1 MDIEIFQPGDQIIY
15 IPTHADNDPDHP
27 DCEFGF
33 VTSIRSNN
41 VFCRYWSKIDQKLV
55 RTNANSEATNPR
67 DLYLWD
73 SRPQSQIDNLLKNL

>member
-15 IPTHADNDPDHP
+15 IPAHADNDPDHP

-33 VTSIRSNN
+33 VTTVGSNN
-41 VFCRYWSKIDQKLV
+41 VFCRYWDKSNKRL
-55 RTNANSEATNPR
+55 RTTANSEATSPR

-73 SRPQSQIDNLLKNL
+73 SHPQNKIDILLKAL